1 MGDAR
6 SVMTPPVLRDD
17 YLNTPILRRLQ
28 GSHPRFAEIMSRHA
42 SAVAARLPCYQDP
55 VSGLSVMTAEFWH
68 REIIVV
74 RADVVTAHM

>member
-1 MGDAR
+1 
-6 SVMTPPVLRDD
+6 MTPPVLRDD

-55 VSGLSVMTAEFWH
+55 VSGLSVKTAEFLASRNYCCESGCRH
-68 REIIVV
+68 CPYV
-74 RADVVTAHM
+74 AD